1 MKAKSPPQAGEKI
14 INRWR
19 WQDWPEIL
27 IPNMS
32 GMKKTVRFGLPMR
45 LWGVIAGLAAM
56 EVKGVYGMSGGMVD
70 GITELLKKKN
80 LAKGVRVEVGEKEAA
95 IDLSII
101 VEYGSKVPEV
111 AVAVQENVKR
121 AIESMTG
128 LTVVEV
134 NVHIQG
140 VEFQQ
145 EEPQPEEKQVK

>member
-1 MKAKSPPQAGEKI
+1 MEVAGVARDFNPEHEWDEKNGSI
-14 INRWR
+14 RIAN
-19 WQDWPEIL
+19 E
-27 IPNMS
+27 
-32 GMKKTVRFGLPMR
+32 VV
-45 LWGVIAGLAAM
+45 GVIAGLAAM

-80 LAKGVRVEVGEKEAA
+80 LSKGVRVEVGEKEAA

-101 VEYGSKVPEV
+101 VEYGTKIPEV

-140 VEFQQ
+140 VEFRQ
-145 EEPQPEEKQVK
+145 EEPVPEEKRVK

>member
-1 MKAKSPPQAGEKI
+1 VARDFNPQHEWDEKNGSI
-14 INRWR
+14 RIAN
-19 WQDWPEIL
+19 E
-27 IPNMS
+27 
-32 GMKKTVRFGLPMR
+32 VV
-45 LWGVIAGLAAM
+45 GVIAGLAAM

-80 LAKGVRVEVGEKEAA
+80 LSKGVRVEVGEKEAA

-101 VEYGSKVPEV
+101 VEYGSKIPEV
-111 AVAVQENVKR
+111 AVGVQENVKR

-140 VEFQQ
+140 VEFRQ
-145 EEPQPEEKQVK
+145 EEQPPEEKRVK

>member
-1 MKAKSPPQAGEKI
+1 MAREFGAEQEWDEKNGTI
-14 INRWR
+14 RIAN
-19 WQDWPEIL
+19 E
-27 IPNMS
+27 
-32 GMKKTVRFGLPMR
+32 VV
-45 LWGVIAGLAAM
+45 GVIAGLAAM

-80 LAKGVRVEVGEKEAA
+80 LAKGVKVEVGEKEAA

-101 VEYGSKVPEV
+101 VEYGSKIPEV

-145 EEPQPEEKQVK
+145 EEQPPEEKRVK